1 VLNREFQVI
10 AKGNINSRT
19 VLCMVYNPVNDELLI
34 SAIDGI
40 KVEFEVLIV
49 FFVFNKIILPQRYG
63 AYLKMIVKSGNIL

>member
-1 VLNREFQVI
+1 
-10 AKGNINSRT
+10 
-19 VLCMVYNPVNDELLI
+19 MVYNPVNDELLI